1 MVKERPI
8 LFNAPMVRAILNDR
22 KYQTRR
28 IIKPQPPEHA
38 IEVFDWQHHNLGE
51 SGCYYDDMDG
61 LHFHCKRPYGN
72 VGDLLWVRETWA
84 PMSTFDPSPETG
96 AIYRADKHPSQR
108 VIPVKWSPSI
118 HMPRWASRITLEITG
133 VSIERLHIISPDDVA
148 AEGVEFDMPELTV
161 QFGVD
166 VEARYCMSKLW
177 ESINGEG
184 SWNLNPWVW
193 VISFERVTS

>member
-28 IIKPQPPEHA
+28 IVEPQPPEHA

-72 VGDLLWVRETWA
+72 VGDLLWVRETFCERHDA
-84 PMSTFDPSPETG
+84 FY
-96 AIYRADKHPSQR
+96 YRATDEKEYES
-108 VIPVKWSPSI
+108 VLKSVTWKPSI
-118 HMPRWASRITLEITG
+118 HMPRCASRITLEVTG
-133 VSIERLHIISPDDVA
+133 VSIERLHIISDEDIA
-148 AEGVEFDMPELTV
+148 AEGVTPDKETDHPR
-161 QFGVD
+161 GVWFTAWME
-166 VEARYCMSKLW
+166 VW
-177 ESINGEG
+177 ESAYKGT
-184 SWNLNPWVW
+184 WNLNPWVW
-193 VISFERVTS
+193 VISFERVTP